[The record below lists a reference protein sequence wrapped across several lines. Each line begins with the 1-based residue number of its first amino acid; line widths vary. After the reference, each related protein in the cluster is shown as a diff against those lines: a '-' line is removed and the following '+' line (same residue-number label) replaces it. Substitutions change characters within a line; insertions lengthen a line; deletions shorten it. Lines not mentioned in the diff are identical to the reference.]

1 MYKPYARTEYLFNV
15 RGAVIMSIEKKI
27 QNAKSSTWL
36 TDSLTPEE
44 KVAAAMSAK
53 IAAYLQKYRK
63 THELTQDELAELLKV
78 TSVEIIRWEER
89 DEDFTLANLAKIA
102 TSLNL
107 RLSSFF
113 GIIDEILV
121 S

>member
-1 MYKPYARTEYLFNV
+1 
-15 RGAVIMSIEKKI
+15 MSIENKI

-44 KVAAAMSAK
+44 KVAAAMSAE

-63 THELTQDELAELLKV
+63 AHGLSQDDLAELLNV
-78 TSVEIIRWEER
+78 TSAEIIRWENG

-102 TSLNL
+102 TTLNV

-121 S
+121 G